1 MSDKLRQHGPSAS
14 GSFVPWIAEQFL
26 ITTAFTLIYNL
37 TVPQV
42 RLNKLKLTAHAQE
55 ADGWKTFSYLWKGLF
70 IMNIGGKV
78 DEMSSSEQTMRI
90 KRHNVGEGNMQ
101 TYIQINK

>member
-1 MSDKLRQHGPSAS
+1 
-14 GSFVPWIAEQFL
+14 
-26 ITTAFTLIYNL
+26 
-37 TVPQV
+37 
-42 RLNKLKLTAHAQE
+42 
-55 ADGWKTFSYLWKGLF
+55 
-70 IMNIGGKV
+70 MNIGGKV